1 MIKNIA
7 SKNESQESKIYSY
20 FTEKKMHDN
29 KNIYLFTWLI
39 LHDTPFFSTTMPS
52 KYNSRLDIKLGNWEN
67 LKCSTRNKLG
77 DYLMD
82 KKIQEMRMKQLFD
95 EQL

>member
-29 KNIYLFTWLI
+29 KNIYLFTYSAI
-39 LHDTPFFSTTMPS
+39 HVVDGINCRPRICES
-52 KYNSRLDIKLGNWEN
+52 
-67 LKCSTRNKLG
+67 NKTIALAPG
-77 DYLMD
+77 AWVVDYL
-82 KKIQEMRMKQLFD
+82 KKNQLRLPEYYTDFGHM
-95 EQL
+95 L

>member
-29 KNIYLFTWLI
+29 KNIYLFT
-39 LHDTPFFSTTMPS
+39 
-52 KYNSRLDIKLGNWEN
+52 
-67 LKCSTRNKLG
+67 
-77 DYLMD
+77 
-82 KKIQEMRMKQLFD
+82 
-95 EQL
+95 